1 MRQDVSRFKNFN
13 DYIGVMFPYN
23 DEENAWISGKS
34 MPTKI
39 RLNTEYN
46 LFIQMFFGLTIALFS
61 TLKPIFIYFFRL
73 NLI

>member
-23 DEENAWISGKS
+23 DEENAWISGRP
-34 MPTKI
+34 MPAKI
-39 RLNTEYN
+39 MPNAEYN

-61 TLKPIFIYFFRL
+61 TLIPIFIYFFRL